1 MRMPCTPDGVKSSM
15 SQRNLHSQ
23 GGSYP
28 AAVVWDLDG
37 TIVDSA
43 PDLAA
48 ALNCLL
54 EEHRKAPIC
63 EANVRQMIGNGV
75 AKLIERGFAES
86 GVIVGSTELQSL
98 QPRFMS
104 IYTPRASQLSELYPG
119 AESTIQA
126 FHDSGVAQAICTN
139 KPESVSREIL
149 NDMNLAQYFECV
161 VGGDSLEHRKPHPL
175 PLQACLNALG
185 TSVDSTLMI
194 GDSAVD
200 AETAR
205 AIGMTIGLVTHG
217 YAPEPVETLGADFL
231 ISNLAT
237 LPNELG
243 LRERNERIAR

>member
-1 MRMPCTPDGVKSSM
+1 ML
-15 SQRNLHSQ
+15 QRNLHTKS
-23 GGSYP
+23 GSFP
-28 AAVVWDLDG
+28 TAVVWDLDG
-37 TIVDSA
+37 TIIDSA
-43 PDLAA
+43 ADLAA

-54 EEHRKAPIC
+54 EEHGRAPIG
-63 EANVRQMIGNGV
+63 ETNVRKMIGNGV
-75 AKLIERGFAES
+75 AKLIERGFADN

-104 IYTPRASQLSELYPG
+104 IYTPRASRLSELYPG
-119 AESTIQA
+119 AKSAIRA
-126 FHDSGVAQAICTN
+126 FHDCGVAQAVCTN
-139 KPESVSREIL
+139 KPESVSRDIL

-161 VGGDSLEHRKPHPL
+161 VGGDSLKQRKPHPL

-205 AIGMTIGLVTHG
+205 AVGMTIGLVTHG
-217 YAPEPVETLGADFL
+217 YAREPVETLGADFL

-243 LRERNERIAR
+243 LREQNGRIAR